1 MENRRTDDIKYTV
14 YRLVEKIG
22 EYSSEVEAKV
32 DSLEK
37 TVAFLRK
44 RISELE
50 NAVEGLSG
58 RLAVMS
64 GAQDGRTPFSID
76 PAVPVRDLS
85 VHSSSGIG
93 DTAPDMSGVEEDGD
107 AAKVSGETS
116 GDEAAGEAGAVYG
129 HGPDR
134 PDRVYGASGN
144 AVSSGIAD
152 SGHDADDEVPNL
164 FSSFVQTQEPLWMTD
179 VQGPAVSHIS
189 HGITINDKVLYI
201 KDLFSGDAALYR
213 KTVETI
219 DTFSS
224 FADVL
229 DYMRSAFPDWDENS
243 DAVYNFYMTVR
254 RKFRN

>member
-64 GAQDGRTPFSID
+64 GAQDGKTSFSID
-76 PAVPVRDLS
+76 PAVPVRN
-85 VHSSSGIG
+85 VAVRASSGADDVRDIVAA
-93 DTAPDMSGVEEDGD
+93 DDAAVVDVHAVEADAVRGD
-107 AAKVSGETS
+107 AADMAEDSVSVHAGRTVVP
-116 GDEAAGEAGAVYG
+116 DEA
-129 HGPDR
+129 
-134 PDRVYGASGN
+134 
-144 AVSSGIAD
+144 
-152 SGHDADDEVPNL
+152 DADVDEVPNL
-164 FSSFVQTQEPLWMTD
+164 FSSFERHQEPLWMTD

-201 KDLFSGDAALYR
+201 KELFSGDAALFR

-224 FADVL
+224 FAEVL
-229 DYMRSAFPDWDENS
+229 DYMRSEFSGWDENS